1 MNAAIAAF
9 IHGLMY
15 YLHALQVLHGE
26 NVFLCVLSA
35 LCGKYPRFPSA
46 RLCVELRE
54 TLRLNVFI
62 VPRF

>member
-35 LCGKYPRFPSA
+35 LCGKYPRFS
-46 RLCVELRE
+46 LCV
-54 TLRLNVFI
+54 TLR
-62 VPRF
+62 